1 MTPAEVKLETTRA
14 LVVRVPVMV
23 SPVLRTLR
31 EAAPV
36 TLPVTLPVMESKYP
50 LAHGLPMDP
59 MLPVLLVAGSR
70 ELAT

>member
-1 MTPAEVKLETTRA
+1 MMPAEVKLETTRA

-36 TLPVTLPVMESKYP
+36 TLPVMESKYP

-59 MLPVLLVAGSR
+59 MLPVLLVVGNR
-70 ELAT
+70 ELVT